1 MNNSPRLKLLTLCIG
16 AALAQMA
23 SLPVLADTAVG
34 VDTVNGNAANPGYL
48 SGSSQHLDEEM
59 AAGVKR
65 SPSGQLYSIPK
76 VDEDVKGQVSG
87 SIDLGYLHESDQK
100 SYAKRKE
107 YSDPKN
113 GLYLNNFNV
122 SSDLEGAR
130 YFNVNAGGVG
140 RRDQFYDVTT
150 GKYGSWKVRAF
161 YNETLHVFTD
171 TWKSFYNGEGT
182 GNLTI
187 GLPQPTMY
195 ISPVAHSFVSGETI
209 TLPGGGAATYIGANV
224 AINATTLPLGG
235 CTAIAPCWQY
245 GNNIYSNA
253 AAMAGVNGTTGT
265 VANNGLTGAAAA
277 VVTSGPQSNMA
288 AAIATRLAGIN
299 YSELSLVRKKGG
311 VRGDITLTDSV
322 KAYASYTLE
331 KRTGARPFAM
341 NDGNIST
348 EIAEPIDYK
357 THDILA
363 GLSYSDE
370 LTQANLR
377 ASGSFFRN
385 NISTLN
391 VESALMGSA
400 TNGFIQHQT
409 FALAPNN
416 DAYNVKGEFARSLPD
431 LWKGRFTAAASW
443 GTNRQND
450 ALLAPISD
458 AQNADLAAAGV
469 TTLNGVNPG
478 YIANSINVNQWN
490 TTAALSQQTAKQR
503 IDNKM
508 VNLGLSLKPLDD
520 LSVRGSYRFFDT
532 ANKGGYVAYNPL
544 TGQFGRGPSTGNG
557 AGAADLVIGVNAAGT
572 GCYTPAGYPAVAGCT
587 LPTLGN
593 TLLTQNALTGYSPL
607 ANGSNVAVF
616 GQARST
622 KQTNVVLAADYD
634 ISRTSSLSATLEREN
649 FDRDF
654 RERAKTWE
662 DKLKLTFV
670 DRSLGD
676 VTLRASLEHTKKRG
690 SDYRFRTFEDLG
702 TGLPG
707 LDIATANAI
716 GVGLTQIN
724 PASIAAN
731 TLTPVTVNGFT
742 YYLYKNTGAA
752 ITAAQAGTNPAANT
766 TIPVATTNLGGVAA
780 AKGTTAVP
788 VLTVIGVT
796 VNGLFYAAPNANLYN
811 RYSTMFRK
819 YDQADRDQNI
829 LNTRVNMMAS
839 DVLDVGVNMQV
850 KRATYPD
857 SFYGLK
863 RDNQDSLGF
872 DLNFQ
877 PSVDRII
884 TAFYNYQHGMK
895 SMYLNSGIAATA
907 CTTYGQ
913 IFSAA
918 TCADTSGGNTGARP
932 LSEIWSSNITDR
944 NDVAGLGWQEDLGF
958 AHLGVDYTFA
968 KSRTHVAYDIGSAA
982 LANPANG
989 AALAAL
995 AGTALPDMTTVQHT
1009 ITVNLVKALDKRT
1022 SIRAMYRHDGMKVTD
1037 WHYDGVIKNVMAA
1050 YDSGTMLLDAGSMN
1064 YHVNTIGVMLN
1075 YKL

>member
-23 SLPVLADTAVG
+23 GMPALADTAVG

-59 AAGVKR
+59 ATVKR

-76 VDEDVKGQVSG
+76 VDEEVKGQVSG

-100 SYAKRKE
+100 AYAKRKE

-113 GLYLNNFNV
+113 GLYLNNFSV
-122 SSDLEGAR
+122 SSDMEGAR
-130 YFNVNAGGVG
+130 YFTVNGGGVG

-182 GNLTI
+182 GNLTT
-187 GLPQPTMY
+187 GLAAPHLVGAGFTPT
-195 ISPVAHSFVSGETI
+195 VGT
-209 TLPGGGAATYIGANV
+209 GA
-224 AINATTLPLGG
+224 
-235 CTAIAPCWQY
+235 CTALAPCWSY
-245 GNNIYSNA
+245 TNPTTGVTSIYSNA
-253 AAMAGVNGTTGT
+253 TAAATTLAGINGTG
-265 VANNGLTGAAAA
+265 GAAQ
-277 VVTSGPQSNMA
+277 TNMA
-288 AAIATRLAGIN
+288 AAIANKLAGIN
-299 YSELSLVRKKGG
+299 YSELSLIRKKGG
-311 VRGDITLTDSV
+311 VRGDITLTDSF
-322 KAYASYTLE
+322 KAYGSYTLE
-331 KRTGARPFAM
+331 KRTGTRPFAM

-385 NISTLN
+385 NINTLN
-391 VESALMGSA
+391 VESALLGAGTINGAVQHA
-400 TNGFIQHQT
+400 TFD
-409 FALAPNN
+409 LAPNN
-416 DAYNVKGEFARSLPD
+416 DAYNLKGEFARSLPD

-458 AQNADLAAAGV
+458 AQNADLAANGV
-469 TTLNGVNPG
+469 TNLIGANPG
-478 YIANSINVNQWN
+478 YPANTLAVSNWN

-508 VNLGLSLKPLDD
+508 VNFGLSLKPLDD

-572 GCYTPAGYPAVAGCT
+572 GCYVPAGYPTTGCT
-587 LPTLGN
+587 LPTLAN
-593 TLLTQNALTGYSPL
+593 TLAAPGMTATTGYAAL

-634 ISRTSSLSATLEREN
+634 FTRTSSLSGSLEREIFN
-649 FDRDF
+649 RDF

-676 VTLRASLEHTKKRG
+676 VTLRSSFEHTKKRG

-702 TGLPG
+702 QGLPG
-707 LDIATANAI
+707 LDVATLNAI

-724 PASIAAN
+724 LTAVPAGVGTA
-731 TLTPVTVNGFT
+731 LTPVTANGYT
-742 YYLYKNTGAA
+742 YYVYRNASGAPVTINGA
-752 ITAAQAGTNPAANT
+752 GSVAAG
-766 TIPVATTNLGGVAA
+766 ATTVFGV
-780 AKGTTAVP
+780 V
-788 VLTVIGVT
+788 
-796 VNGLFYAAPNANLYN
+796 VNNVFYAAPNANLYT

-819 YDQADRDQNI
+819 YDQADRDQNT

-839 DVLDVGVNMQV
+839 DVMDVGVNLQV

-863 RDNQDSLGF
+863 HDNQDSLGL

-877 PSVDRII
+877 PSIDRII
-884 TAFYNYQHGMK
+884 TAFYNYQHGKK
-895 SMYLNSGIAATA
+895 SMYLNSGILAGTA
-907 CTTYGQ
+907 CTAFGQ
-913 IFSAA
+913 VYSPV
-918 TCADTSGGNTGARP
+918 TCSDTSGGNTGARP
-932 LSEIWSSNITDR
+932 LGEMWSSNITER
-944 NDVAGLGWQEDLGF
+944 NDVAGLGLQEDLGF
-958 AHLGVDYTFA
+958 AHLGIDYTFA
-968 KSRTHVAYDIGSAA
+968 KSRTHVAYDIGTTALGNPTSAA
-982 LANPANG
+982 LLN
-989 AALAAL
+989 L

-1009 ITVNLVKALDKRT
+1009 ITVNLVKAIDKKT

-1050 YDSGTMLLDAGSMN
+1050 YDAGTMLLDAGSMN